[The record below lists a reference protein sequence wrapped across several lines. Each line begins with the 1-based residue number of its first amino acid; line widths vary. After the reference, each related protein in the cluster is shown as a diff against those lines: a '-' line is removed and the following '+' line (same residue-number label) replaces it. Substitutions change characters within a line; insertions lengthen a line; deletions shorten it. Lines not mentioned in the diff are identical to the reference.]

1 MAWVDEGGLLRVGPR
16 SAGSEPG
23 PACYGRGGTYPTVTD
38 ADLVLGYLSTG
49 RFLDRRGGLDAA
61 AAERAILEHVAEPL
75 GMDLVTAA
83 RGIHDIANAGVATA
97 IRVMSLHRGVDP
109 RSLTMIAYGGAGP
122 LHAARIA
129 ESCGMSEI
137 VVPSLPGLFS
147 GVGLLVSDRTYETVR
162 THVVAAA
169 EVTPADV
176 ESIFAGLEAEAAAM
190 LGKEGIDWETI
201 THERSIDI
209 RYRRQSHALRILL
222 AGDTVDDLAV
232 LEQAFRAQY
241 KHEYGIDS
249 DDAVELVNFHLKAQA
264 PASADVATTLAA
276 HPGDA
281 SGQVG
286 EQPAYFQELGT
297 YVTTPIVTRKTLID
311 GDAIDGPILIG
322 EPDTTIVVP
331 PGFSAHA
338 DSSGDVVI
346 QKSPA

>member
-1 MAWVDEGGLLRVGPR
+1 
-16 SAGSEPG
+16 
-23 PACYGRGGTYPTVTD
+23 
-38 ADLVLGYLSTG
+38 
-49 RFLDRRGGLDAA
+49 
-61 AAERAILEHVAEPL
+61 
-75 GMDLVTAA
+75 
-83 RGIHDIANAGVATA
+83 
-97 IRVMSLHRGVDP
+97 
-109 RSLTMIAYGGAGP
+109 
-122 LHAARIA
+122 
-129 ESCGMSEI
+129 
-137 VVPSLPGLFS
+137 
-147 GVGLLVSDRTYETVR
+147 VSDRTYETVR

-169 EVTPADV
+169 DVTPADV

-201 THERSIDI
+201 THERSIDM

-222 AGDTVDDLAV
+222 AGDTVDDLTV

-249 DDAVELVNFHLKAQA
+249 DDAVELVNFHLNAQA

-286 EQPAYFQELGT
+286 EQPAYFQEIGA

-346 QKSPA
+346 HKSPA